1 LKKPTIDIES
11 GVPRGGGFGTSGART
26 ARLPRAHFRKIA
38 KLFLTRAGDV
48 GQLDRLE
55 LEFGFSS
62 CLGAGLR
69 ANRAA
74 RHPEFDV
81 SANGLIT
88 VISSGGSISKSVM
101 HHGMDGF
108 IDSFWKQRLIIYLL
122 RKKRDMETLT
132 PQRFQN
138 DDRRRKP

>member
-1 LKKPTIDIES
+1 MRE
-11 GVPRGGGFGTSGART
+11 
-26 ARLPRAHFRKIA
+26 
-38 KLFLTRAGDV
+38 
-48 GQLDRLE
+48 LDY
-55 LEFGFSS
+55 
-62 CLGAGLR
+62 
-69 ANRAA
+69 
-74 RHPEFDV
+74 V

-88 VISSGGSISKSVM
+88 VISSGGSILKSVM
-101 HHGMDGF
+101 RHGMDGF